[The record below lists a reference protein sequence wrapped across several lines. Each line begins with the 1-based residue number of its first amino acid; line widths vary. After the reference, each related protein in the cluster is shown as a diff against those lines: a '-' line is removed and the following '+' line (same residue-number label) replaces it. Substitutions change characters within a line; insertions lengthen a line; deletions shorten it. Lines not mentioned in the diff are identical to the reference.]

1 MAGQDALL
9 ASLRED
15 VRSYMSEKRYLHTL
29 GVERAAIRMAS
40 FFEGKIDPFDLSAA
54 ALLHDITKELSEAE
68 QREIIAKMQTKLSK
82 SQEKTPAI
90 LHSFTAEYRIKE
102 EFSFFAKS
110 DSLISSIRSHT
121 TGSSAMSLFDKL
133 IFVADYI
140 EEGREHTSCIAA
152 REHFFSMIEG
162 GVSPEKALDQ
172 ILLSILEG
180 TIQYLNARGFSIC
193 EDTILARDAIL
204 STISS
209 N

>member
-1 MAGQDALL
+1 
-9 ASLRED
+9 
-15 VRSYMSEKRYLHTL
+15 
-29 GVERAAIRMAS
+29 
-40 FFEGKIDPFDLSAA
+40 
-54 ALLHDITKELSEAE
+54 
-68 QREIIAKMQTKLSK
+68 
-82 SQEKTPAI
+82 
-90 LHSFTAEYRIKE
+90 
-102 EFSFFAKS
+102 
-110 DSLISSIRSHT
+110 
-121 TGSSAMSLFDKL
+121 MSLFDKL